1 MSLESKGIIKK
12 ELTLFSISEDENSL
26 ITPDLS
32 YSILFNNYNVLNKP
46 EEDLIEGYAEF
57 LQSKIEER
65 RIPTQ
70 REYS

>member
-12 ELTLFSISEDENSL
+12 ELSLSSFSEDGNSL

-32 YSILFNNYNVLNKP
+32 YFPLFNEYNNLNKP

-57 LQSKIEER
+57 LQLKMEER
-65 RIPTQ
+65 RMPTQ
-70 REYS
+70 RVYS